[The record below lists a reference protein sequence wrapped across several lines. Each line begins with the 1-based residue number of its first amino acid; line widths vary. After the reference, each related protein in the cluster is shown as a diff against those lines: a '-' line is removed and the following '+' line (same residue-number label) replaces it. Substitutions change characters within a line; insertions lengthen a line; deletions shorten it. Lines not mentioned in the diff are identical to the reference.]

1 MRSVFPGVFFLWLSI
16 SPAVFAE
23 GPDSAVPAAPPALT
37 LEAAVER
44 AVAQS
49 ISLQINAIDLQ
60 TAKREADTL
69 WAQFF
74 PSLTIG
80 AGVSYAAS
88 PLTEKNAQTSSRDP
102 VTYTLNFR
110 ASISL
115 NERILTTLERIKL
128 LYQSRFFSYEQARR
142 QIEIQVS
149 RSFYTLLAQ
158 KENIS
163 IREEVLNLAELQ
175 LEKNRIS
182 FENGFISNLV
192 YLQSR
197 LSAETEKLN
206 LNRARTEYNSSLR
219 EFLMLLGYDQ
229 NAETRL
235 EGTIEAIP
243 FDADPEQLIRE
254 YLPKRPDI
262 ISQRQKIEQ
271 LENTRT
277 QTFLTSRGPSI
288 NLSASYD
295 GNYFREFTDNLSGS
309 ITVAIPLDGWIP
321 GTVKDQA
328 LRSARAEVE
337 KAKLELK
344 NIEDT
349 ARTGIRS
356 TSAQLRD
363 SWTGIEISRL
373 RVEIAEQTYE
383 LTEEGFRNG
392 TVELL
397 TLEDTRNRMA
407 EARQQLLTDELNYQT
422 MILDLAAALNIDWR
436 EFLRSSG

>member
-1 MRSVFPGVFFLWLSI
+1 MRSVFLGVFFLWLSV
-16 SPAVFAE
+16 SLVVFAE
-23 GPDSAVPAAPPALT
+23 ETGPAGPSSLT
-37 LEAAVER
+37 LEGAVER

-60 TAKREADTL
+60 TAKQEASSL

-74 PSLTIG
+74 PSLTVG
-80 AGVSYAAS
+80 TGVSYAAN
-88 PLTEKNAQTSSRDP
+88 PLTKKTGSSSSREALS
-102 VTYTLNFR
+102 YTLNFR

-115 NERILTTLERIKL
+115 NERILTTLDRIKL
-128 LYQSRFFSYEQARR
+128 LYQSRLFSYEQARR
-142 QIEIQVS
+142 QIEIQVA
-149 RSFYTLLAQ
+149 RSFYALLAK
-158 KENIS
+158 KENLS
-163 IREEVLNLAELQ
+163 IREEVLSLAELQ

-182 FENGFISNLV
+182 FENGFVSNLV

-206 LNRARTEYNSSLR
+206 LNRARTEYNSALR

-229 NAETRL
+229 NPETRL
-235 EGTIEAIP
+235 EGTIAVTSFE
-243 FDADPEQLIRE
+243 ADPEELIRE

-262 ISQRQKIEQ
+262 ISQWQKIEQ

-277 QTFLTSRGPSI
+277 QTFLSSRGPSI
-288 NLSASYD
+288 NLSASYE
-295 GNYFREFTDNLSGS
+295 GNYFRNFTDNLSGS

-356 TSAQLRD
+356 ISAQLRD

-373 RVEIAEQTYE
+373 RVEIAERTYE

-407 EARQQLLTDELNYQT
+407 EARQQLLTDELTYQT
-422 MILDLAAALNIDWR
+422 MILDLAAALNMDWR
-436 EFLRSSG
+436 ELSRSGW

>member
-1 MRSVFPGVFFLWLSI
+1 MRRFVPGLFFLCVSL
-16 SPAVFAE
+16 F
-23 GPDSAVPAAPPALT
+23 PALT
-37 LEAAVER
+37 AEGTNPDTQTAPPSLTLETAVER

-60 TAKREADTL
+60 TAKFEANTL

-74 PSLTIG
+74 PSLTVG

-88 PLTEKNAQTSSRDP
+88 PLTEKTAQSTSRDP
-102 VTYTLNFR
+102 MSYTLNFR

-115 NERILTTLERIKL
+115 NERIFTTLERIKL
-128 LYQSRFFSYEQARR
+128 LYQSRLFSYEQARQ
-142 QIEIQVS
+142 QIEIQVT
-149 RSFYTLLAQ
+149 RTFYNLLTK
-158 KENIS
+158 KENLS
-163 IREEVLNLAELQ
+163 IREEILNLAELQ

-182 FENGFISNLV
+182 FENGYISNLV

-197 LSAETEKLN
+197 LTVETEKLN
-206 LNRARTEYNSSLR
+206 LNRAQTDYYSSLR
-219 EFLMLLGYDQ
+219 EFLLLLGYDQ
-229 NAETRL
+229 NNETLL
-235 EGTIEAIP
+235 EGTLEVSP
-243 FDADPEQLIRE
+243 FEVDPEQLIRD
-254 YLPKRPDI
+254 YLPQRPDI
-262 ISQRQKIEQ
+262 VSQWQKIEQ
-271 LENTRT
+271 LENTRK
-277 QTFLTSRGPSI
+277 QSFLSSRGPSI
-288 NLSASYD
+288 NLSGSYE
-295 GNYFREFTDNLSGS
+295 GNYFKNFTDNLSGS

-344 NIEDT
+344 SIEDT

-356 TSAQLRD
+356 LAAQLRD
-363 SWTGIEISRL
+363 SWSGIEIARL
-373 RVEIAEQTYE
+373 RVEIAERTYE

-407 EARQQLLTDELNYQT
+407 EARQQLLADELTYQT
-422 MILDLAAALNIDWR
+422 MILDLAAALNVDWK
-436 EFLRSSG
+436 ELSGRI

>member
-1 MRSVFPGVFFLWLSI
+1 MEVFMRRLFFLCLSVFPVL
-16 SPAVFAE
+16 FAE
-23 GPDSAVPAAPPALT
+23 GAAPDFPAAPPSLT
-37 LEAAVER
+37 LETAVER

-60 TAKREADTL
+60 TAKQEASTL

-74 PSLTIG
+74 PSLTVG
-80 AGVSYAAS
+80 AGVNYAAS
-88 PLTEKNAQTSSRDP
+88 PLTEQTASSSSRDP
-102 VTYTLNFR
+102 FTYTVNFR

-115 NERILTTLERIKL
+115 NERIVTSLERIKL
-128 LYQSRFFSYEQARR
+128 LYQSRLFSYEQARQ
-142 QIEIQVS
+142 QIEIQVT
-149 RSFYTLLAQ
+149 RTFYDLLTK
-158 KENIS
+158 KENLS
-163 IREEVLNLAELQ
+163 IREEILHLAELQ

-182 FENGFISNLV
+182 FENGYVSNLV

-206 LNRARTEYNSSLR
+206 LNRAQTEYYSSLR

-229 NAETRL
+229 NTGTLL
-235 EGTIEAIP
+235 EGTIEVKA
-243 FDADPEQLIRE
+243 FEADPEQLIRE
-254 YLPKRPDI
+254 YLPQRPDI
-262 ISQRQKIEQ
+262 ISQWQKIEQ
-271 LENTRT
+271 LENTRK
-277 QTFLTSRGPSI
+277 QTFLSSRGPSI
-288 NLSASYD
+288 NLSASYE
-295 GNYFREFTDNLSGS
+295 GNYYRDFTDNLSGS

-356 TSAQLRD
+356 LTAQLRD

-373 RVEIAEQTYE
+373 RVEIAERTYE

-407 EARQQLLTDELNYQT
+407 EARQQLLADELTYQT
-422 MILDLAAALNIDWR
+422 MILDLAAALNLDWK
-436 EFLRSSG
+436 EFSGRM

>member
-1 MRSVFPGVFFLWLSI
+1 
-16 SPAVFAE
+16 
-23 GPDSAVPAAPPALT
+23 
-37 LEAAVER
+37 VER

-60 TAKREADTL
+60 TAKLESSSL

-74 PSLTIG
+74 PSLTVG
-80 AGVSYAAS
+80 GGVSYAAS
-88 PLTEKNAQTSSRDP
+88 PLTEKKTQSSSRDP
-102 VTYTLNFR
+102 VAYTLNFR

-115 NERILTTLERIKL
+115 NERFLTTLERIKL
-128 LYQSRFFSYEQARR
+128 LYQRRLFSYEQARQ
-142 QIEIQVS
+142 QIEIQVT
-149 RSFYTLLAQ
+149 RNFYNLLAK

-163 IREEVLNLAELQ
+163 IREEVLSLAELQ

-182 FENGFISNLV
+182 FENGYVSNLV

-206 LNRARTEYNSSLR
+206 LNRAQTEYNSALR

-229 NAETRL
+229 NTGTLL
-235 EGTIEAIP
+235 EGLIAVTP
-243 FDADPEQLIRE
+243 FEADPEELIRE

-262 ISQRQKIEQ
+262 LSQWQKIEQ
-271 LENTRT
+271 LENTRK
-277 QTFLTSRGPSI
+277 QTFLSSRGPSI

-295 GNYFREFTDNLSGS
+295 GNYYREFTDNLSGS

-321 GTVKDQA
+321 GTLKDQA
-328 LRSARAEVE
+328 FRSARAEVE

-349 ARTGIRS
+349 ARAGIRS
-356 TSAQLRD
+356 LSAQLRD
-363 SWTGIEISRL
+363 SWAGIEISRL
-373 RVEIAEQTYE
+373 RVEIAERTYE
-383 LTEEGFRNG
+383 ATEEGFRNG

-407 EARQQLLTDELNYQT
+407 EARQQLLTDELAYQT
-422 MILDLAAALNIDWR
+422 MILDLAAALNMDWR
-436 EFLRSSG
+436 DFFGGTR

>member
-1 MRSVFPGVFFLWLSI
+1 MRRVFLGGFFLWLSV
-16 SPAVFAE
+16 SAAVFAE
-23 GPDSAVPAAPPALT
+23 GTSPNPQAAPSTLT

-44 AVAQS
+44 AVEQS

-74 PSLTIG
+74 PSLTVG
-80 AGVSYAAS
+80 GGVSYDAS
-88 PLTEKNAQTSSRDP
+88 PLTAKTAQSPSRDP
-102 VTYTLNFR
+102 VTYTVNFR
-110 ASISL
+110 ASINL
-115 NERILTTLERIKL
+115 NERIFTTLERIKL
-128 LYQSRFFSYEQARR
+128 LYQSRLFSYEQARQ
-142 QIEIQVS
+142 QIEIQVA
-149 RSFYTLLAQ
+149 RAFYKLLTQ
-158 KENIS
+158 KENLS

-175 LEKNRIS
+175 LEKSRIS
-182 FENGFISNLV
+182 FENGFVSNLV

-206 LNRARTEYNSSLR
+206 LNRVQTEYYSALR
-219 EFLMLLGYDQ
+219 EFLLLLGYDQ
-229 NAETRL
+229 NTGTRL
-235 EGTIEAIP
+235 EGAIEAPP
-243 FDADPEQLIRE
+243 FEADPEQLIGE

-277 QTFLTSRGPSI
+277 QTFLSSRGPSI

-295 GNYFREFTDNLSGS
+295 GNYYRNFTDNLSGS

-349 ARTGIRS
+349 ARAGIRAL
-356 TSAQLRD
+356 SAQLRD
-363 SWTGIEISRL
+363 SWAGIEISRL

-407 EARQQLLTDELNYQT
+407 EARQQLLTDELAYQT
-422 MILDLAAALNIDWR
+422 MILDLAAALNVDWR
-436 EFLRSSG
+436 DFSRRRG

>member
-1 MRSVFPGVFFLWLSI
+1 MRSVFLGVFFLWSI
-16 SPAVFAE
+16 LPAVFAE
-23 GPDSAVPAAPPALT
+23 ETDPPIPAAPPVLT
-37 LEAAVER
+37 LETAVER

-60 TAKREADTL
+60 TAKQEASTL

-88 PLTEKNAQTSSRDP
+88 PLTEKTASSSSRDP
-102 VTYTLNFR
+102 FTYTLNFR

-128 LYQSRFFSYEQARR
+128 LYQSRLFSYEQARR

-149 RSFYTLLAQ
+149 RTFYQLLTQ
-158 KENIS
+158 RENLS
-163 IREEVLNLAELQ
+163 IREEVLHLAELQ

-182 FENGFISNLV
+182 FENGFISSLV
-192 YLQSR
+192 YLQSQ

-206 LNRARTEYNSSLR
+206 LNRARTEYNSSLG
-219 EFLMLLGYDQ
+219 EFLMLLGYEQ
-229 NAETRL
+229 TTGTRL
-235 EGTIEAIP
+235 EGAMEVSP
-243 FDADPEQLIRE
+243 FEADPEQLIRE

-262 ISQRQKIEQ
+262 ISQWQKIQQ

-277 QTFLTSRGPSI
+277 QTFLSSRGPSI
-288 NLSASYD
+288 NLAASYD

-309 ITVAIPLDGWIP
+309 LTVAIPLDGWIP

-349 ARTGIRS
+349 ARISIRS
-356 TSAQLRD
+356 ISAQLRD

-373 RVEIAEQTYE
+373 RVDIAEQTYE

-407 EARQQLLTDELNYQT
+407 EARQQLLNDELTYQT
-422 MILDLAAALNIDWR
+422 MILDLAAALNMDWR
-436 EFLRSSG
+436 GFLRSGG